1 MEKTEPMAQIQIEL
15 RINGQEW
22 KPGRFELHDDGD
34 ISIRASRKAN
44 PRKTIEERADE
55 IWRMGRMLRAVS
67 IARATE
73 ERFRDLEKLV
83 GEMRK

>member
-34 ISIRASRKAN
+34 ISIRASRKDY
-44 PRKTIEERADE
+44 PRKTIEERADQ
-55 IWRMGRMLRAVS
+55 IYRMGRMLRAVS
-67 IARATE
+67 VARATE
-73 ERFRDLEKLV
+73 ERIRDLENLL
-83 GEMRK
+83 GELRK